1 MLTYYVIY
9 RDDAKARP
17 AGIFIMDPATESAV
31 LWNHRKAA
39 WTYDP
44 GLVLRFLDD
53 YRNLDRYENVDRSA
67 VEGVVQEVTGGECL
81 PDEDSIALMLEEG
94 LRSAQ

>member
-17 AGIFIMDPATESAV
+17 AGIFVMDLATGSAI

-39 WTYDP
+39 WAYDP
-44 GLVLRFLDD
+44 DLVLRFLDD

-67 VEGVVQEVTGGECL
+67 VEAVVREVTGGEGL
-81 PDEDSIALMLEEG
+81 PDEDSIALMLQVG
-94 LRSAQ
+94 LRPAE